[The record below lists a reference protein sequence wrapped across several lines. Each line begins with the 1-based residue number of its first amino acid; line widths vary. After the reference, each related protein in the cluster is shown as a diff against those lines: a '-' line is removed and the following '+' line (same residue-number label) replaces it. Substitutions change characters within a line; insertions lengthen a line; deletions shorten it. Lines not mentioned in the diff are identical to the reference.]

1 VSASTI
7 MPAPIESPL
16 TPLSDAQRSA
26 WQQSRLAPRE
36 EVSPDV
42 WALALPIA
50 GGAMPYTLCYALL
63 EPAGVHIIDPGWDS
77 DENIEVLAAELA
89 GLRRSLSD
97 VRTVIAT
104 HSHPDHLGLAPRLRE
119 LSGAVVIVSARERDV
134 LRQESGLGEEGRRDH
149 DARLSEWGVPIER
162 RAELEAFFRMPFA
175 LHGFEPDRAV
185 EDGEIIG
192 LPGHRLEAVLT
203 PGHTS
208 GHLCLVDHERKL
220 LYSGDHVLPRIASG
234 VGLGALPD
242 TDPLDDYLS
251 ALERVGLW
259 DEMQVLPGH
268 EYRFRG
274 LADRSRAL
282 AEHHLRRTREVAAL
296 VPELGDAPIWEYAR
310 RLTWTG
316 GWSGISGFF
325 LDSALRQTALHREFI
340 RSGRAARRPVW
351 TT

>member
-1 VSASTI
+1 
-7 MPAPIESPL
+7 MPTPTDSPPI
-16 TPLSDAQRSA
+16 PLSDAQRDA
-26 WQQSRLAPRE
+26 WQRRHLAPRE
-36 EVSPDV
+36 EVAPDV

-63 EPAGVHIIDPGWDS
+63 DDAGGVHLIDPGWDS
-77 DENIEVLAAELA
+77 DGNLEALGAELA
-89 GLRRSLSD
+89 GLQRSLND

-104 HSHPDHLGLAPRLRE
+104 HSHPDHLGIAPRLRE
-119 LSGAVVIVSARERDV
+119 LCGARVILSARERDV
-134 LRQESGLGEEGRRDH
+134 LRQEAGQGDEDRRAHGD
-149 DARLSEWGVPIER
+149 RLAQWGVPPQR
-162 RAELEAFFRMPFA
+162 RGELEAFFRMPFVLRDFA
-175 LHGFEPDRAV
+175 PDGAV
-185 EDGEIIG
+185 EDGEIID
-192 LPGHRLEAVLT
+192 LPGHRLEAVVT

-208 GHLCLVDHERKL
+208 GHLCLVDRERGL

-234 VGLGALPD
+234 VGLGALPN

-251 ALERVGLW
+251 ALERVGAW
-259 DEMQVLPGH
+259 DVLHVLPGH

-282 AEHHLRRTREVAAL
+282 VEHHLRRTREVAAL

-316 GWSGISGFF
+316 GWDDMRGFF

-340 RSGRAARRPVW
+340 RSGRAALRSVGVK
-351 TT
+351 